1 MHLFLEKKALHLR
14 QQGGT
19 YMKKFIEKLTWLSQ
33 KLGNQI
39 HLKSMRDAFATIL
52 PFIMLAGFMVLI
64 NNVIIKPDGFMS
76 NVISSA
82 TLTKW
87 QELGTSIVNGTLGI
101 ITLLIGASVSYF
113 LAQNRKFDNPFAP
126 ALQTIALIVI
136 FIPLMTSVIPN
147 GAKEAV
153 QISGVIPTSLTGS
166 AGMFVGIVTALL
178 STEVFIRLSK
188 SEKMKIRISGESVP
202 PAVIKSFNVL
212 IPTMLTVLI
221 FAFVSFLVNMLFSLD
236 LYSVISA
243 VIQKPLTFLVTS
255 VPGFLTLMLI
265 SQMLYSIGIAGSGIL
280 GPIMDPVLLANMQDN
295 MAAFANGTTI
305 PHIIN
310 TTFRDIFGV
319 MGGGGNTIALL
330 IAIFIWSKRKDY
342 REIAGLSAAPGLFNI
357 NEPVVFGLPIVY
369 NLSLMIPFIL
379 STPLCLLLAY
389 IATSM
394 GIISKVVV
402 LVPWTTPPVISGFLA
417 TGGDFRAAIFQIFLI
432 GVCILLYLPFL
443 KANDHLKA

>member
-1 MHLFLEKKALHLR
+1 
-14 QQGGT
+14 
-19 YMKKFIEKLTWLSQ
+19 MKKFVEKLGWVSQ

-82 TLTKW
+82 TLTTW
-87 QELGTSIVNGTLGI
+87 QELGNSIVNGTLGI
-101 ITLLIGASVSYF
+101 ITILIGASVSYF
-113 LAQNRKFDNPFAP
+113 LAQNRRFENPFAP
-126 ALQTIALIVI
+126 ALQTIALIII
-136 FIPLMTSVIPN
+136 FIPLATEVIPL
-147 GAKEAV
+147 GATKAV
-153 QISGVIPTSLTGS
+153 EVAGVIPTALTGS

-178 STEVFIRLSK
+178 STELFIYFSK
-188 SEKMKIRISGESVP
+188 SEKLKIKISGESVP

-212 IPTMLTVLI
+212 IPTMLTVLV
-221 FAFVSFLVNMLFSLD
+221 FAFVSFLLTQLFALNIYA
-236 LYSVISA
+236 LIGTI
-243 VIQKPLTFLVTS
+243 IQKPLTFLVTS
-255 VPGFLTLMLI
+255 VPGFLALMTI

-295 MAAFANGTTI
+295 MTAYASHAAI

-342 REIAGLSAAPGLFNI
+342 REIAALSSAPGLFNI

-369 NLSLMIPFIL
+369 NLSLMIPFII

-389 IATSM
+389 IATKINM
-394 GIISKVVV
+394 ISEVVV
-402 LVPWTTPPVISGFLA
+402 MVPWTTPVVASGFLA
-417 TGGDFRAAIFQIFLI
+417 TGGDWRAAVFQIFLV
-432 GVCILLYLPFL
+432 GVCVLLYLPFL
-443 KANDHLKA
+443 KVNDRIKV

>member
-1 MHLFLEKKALHLR
+1 
-14 QQGGT
+14 
-19 YMKKFIEKLTWLSQ
+19 MKKFVEKLGWLSQ

-76 NVISSA
+76 NVISSE
-82 TLTKW
+82 TLANW
-87 QELGTSIVNGTLGI
+87 QQLGNSIVNGTLGI
-101 ITLLIGASVSYF
+101 ITILIGASVSYF
-113 LAQNRKFDNPFAP
+113 LAQNRQFENPFAP

-136 FIPLMTSVIPN
+136 FIPLTNDVIPV
-147 GAKEAV
+147 GAQKAV
-153 QISGVIPTSLTGS
+153 EISGVIPTALTGS

-178 STEVFIRLSK
+178 STELFIRFSQ
-188 SEKMKIRISGESVP
+188 SERLKIKISGDSVP

-212 IPTMLTVLI
+212 IPTMLTVLV
-221 FAFVSFLVNMLFSLD
+221 FAFVSFLLTQLFSLNIYA
-236 LYSVISA
+236 LIGTI
-243 VIQKPLTFLVTS
+243 IQKPLTFLVTS
-255 VPGFLTLMLI
+255 VPGFLALMTI

-295 MAAFANGTTI
+295 MTAYANNAAI

-342 REIAGLSAAPGLFNI
+342 REIAALSSAPGLFNI

-369 NLSLMIPFIL
+369 NLSLMIPFII

-389 IATSM
+389 IATKIHM
-394 GIISKVVV
+394 ISEVVV
-402 LVPWTTPPVISGFLA
+402 MVPWTTPVVASGFLA
-417 TGGDFRAAIFQIFLI
+417 TGGDWRAAVFQVFLVGI
-432 GVCILLYLPFL
+432 CVLLYLPFL
-443 KANDHLKA
+443 KVNDRIKA